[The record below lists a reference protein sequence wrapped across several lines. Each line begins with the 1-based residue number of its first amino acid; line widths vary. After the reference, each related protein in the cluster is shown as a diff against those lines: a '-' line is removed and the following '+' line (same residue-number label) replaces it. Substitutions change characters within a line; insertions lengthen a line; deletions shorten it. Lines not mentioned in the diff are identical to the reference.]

1 MADGVE
7 AIKKARGTYLKVLG
21 LLMCLSAATV
31 LVAWIPLWFP
41 HLDPGKIGFDTA
53 DLVIGLV
60 IASVKAF
67 AVGYIFMHLNHEK
80 KSIYWI
86 FFGSIVMG
94 FVGLM
99 FITYC
104 ALEDPIIYEGF
115 FKAEPVLRYDK

>member
-7 AIKKARGTYLKVLG
+7 AIKKARKTYLIVL
-21 LLMCLSAATV
+21 LSLMGLSAATV

-41 HLDPGKIGFDTA
+41 YLDPGKIGFDRA
-53 DLVIGLV
+53 DLIIGLA

-67 AVGYIFMHLNHEK
+67 LVGYIFMHLNHEK

-86 FFGSIVMG
+86 FFGSLVMG

-99 FITYC
+99 YITFC
-104 ALEDPIIYEGF
+104 ALEDPIIFEGF
-115 FKAEPVLRYDK
+115 FKGEPVLRYDK